1 MVFFRH
7 MLPVVFV
14 LASTAFF
21 SGCARLGDPLQ
32 HGLLPAG
39 APRVKEILK
48 SLSENEARLAGF
60 RATGT
65 VVLQSPELEATQ
77 ISRESS
83 IAFRQPLDL
92 HVVGR
97 KYGTRFV
104 ELTCSGKAF
113 LLQFPTEKQF
123 YFRPEGQRLNTVS
136 SAEMAREM
144 FQPES
149 WRELPPNQVRVLGYD
164 PESQTVDMEL
174 LDRPGGEAVR
184 RRLKVQGTPWVVL
197 ENRLLDP
204 FGRELAVTVKG
215 DYYERDGIRFPGKV
229 ASVFPGEQAQMSF
242 NMRRIDINPTFDE
255 DVFRLEEN
263 VAALKRRGFR
273 QVETLR
279 GQGQTPTDI
288 PPEALLMEERELESG
303 DGGFA
308 DRRRDDD
315 NEKGVTKE

>member
-1 MVFFRH
+1 MFFFRRA
-7 MLPVVFV
+7 LPALAV
-14 LASTAFF
+14 LALFISF

-32 HGLLPAG
+32 HGMLPAG
-39 APRVKEILK
+39 APKVKDILK

-83 IAFRQPLDL
+83 IAYRQPLDL

-123 YFRPEGQRLNTVS
+123 YYRPEGERLNTVS

-144 FQPES
+144 FQPEP
-149 WRELPPNQVRVLGYD
+149 WRDLPPSQVRILGYD
-164 PESQTVDMEL
+164 PESQTVEMEV
-174 LDRPGGEAVR
+174 LDRPGDGVAR

-242 NMRRIDINPTFDE
+242 NMRRIDINPVLDGDIFN
-255 DVFRLEEN
+255 LEAN
-263 VAALKRRGFR
+263 VAALNRRGFR

-279 GQGQTPTDI
+279 GQVSGGAS
-288 PPEALLMEERELESG
+288 PPEALLIEERELDSG
-303 DGGFA
+303 DGGYM
-308 DRRRDDD
+308 DHHRDDD
-315 NEKGVTKE
+315 SLNGTAE

>member
-1 MVFFRH
+1 MVLSRH
-7 MLPVVFV
+7 ALATIGMLALFALFP
-14 LASTAFF
+14 ACT
-21 SGCARLGDPLQ
+21 RLGDPLQ

-39 APRVKEILK
+39 APKVKDILK
-48 SLSENEARLAGF
+48 GLSENEARLAGF

-65 VVLQSPELEATQ
+65 VILQSPELEATQ

-83 IAFRQPLDL
+83 ITYRQPLDL

-113 LLQFPTEKQF
+113 LLQFPTEKQY
-123 YFRPEGQRLNTVS
+123 YFRPEGERLNTVS

-149 WRELPPNQVRVLGYD
+149 WRDLPPSQVRVLGYD
-164 PESQTVDMEL
+164 PATQTVDMEV
-174 LDRPGGEAVR
+174 LDRPGDGIAR
-184 RRLKVQGTPWVVL
+184 RRLKVQGVPWVVL

-242 NMRRIDINPTFDE
+242 NMRRIDINPVLDDE
-255 DVFRLEEN
+255 IFNLEAG
-263 VAALKRRGFR
+263 VSALRRRGFR

-279 GQGQTPTDI
+279 GQGR
-288 PPEALLMEERELESG
+288 PPDDVSPETLLMEERELEG
-303 DGGFA
+303 WDELDPETTTGM
-308 DRRRDDD
+308 
-315 NEKGVTKE
+315 TTL